1 MERFKEGPLEP
12 RLGEMMAGKRDYYE
26 ILGISRS
33 ASEKEIKNAFRS
45 LARKHHPDKNP
56 DNSDSERLFKEVQE
70 AFAVLSNPDE
80 RRKFDTFGHQ
90 RPGGSPFGPSGFQSV
105 NINFD
110 DLFGGGG
117 FESIF
122 SSLFGG
128 APGGRQRRQRG
139 SDLLVHH
146 QVPFQV
152 AMDGIEGSIEIDVL
166 KSCDDC
172 SGLGSKN
179 PDEIRECPACDGR
192 GRVQRIER
200 VGPFSQQVVSNCA
213 SCRGDGRI
221 IPNPCSSCQGE
232 GRASRTKK
240 IQFHVPPGIDSGTRL
255 RMSGHGEAAK
265 GNRGEPGHL
274 YIEIQVEEHE
284 WFERDGSDLLMA
296 LPVSYPDLVLGTIV
310 EIPHIDGDNLKI
322 RIPAGSR
329 PGDTISLRGR
339 GLPGQRSR
347 IGRGSVMVLLKLDI
361 PEKIPR
367 SLKKQLEGIRGELSI
382 DSVMLEEKIC
392 SEARQRRHS

>member
-1 MERFKEGPLEP
+1 
-12 RLGEMMAGKRDYYE
+12 MAGKRDYYE
-26 ILGISRS
+26 ILGISKS
-33 ASEKEIKNAFRS
+33 ASDKEIKNAFRS

-56 DNSDSERLFKEVQE
+56 DDPDSERLFKEVQE
-70 AFAVLSNPDE
+70 AYAVLSNPDE
-80 RRKFDTFGHQ
+80 RRKFDTFGHE
-90 RPGGSPFGPSGFQSV
+90 RPGGSPFGPGGFQSV

-128 APGGRQRRQRG
+128 ASGGRQRRQRG

-146 QVPFQV
+146 QVPFQA
-152 AMDGIEGSIEIDVL
+152 AMDGIEDSIEIDVL

-172 SGLGSKN
+172 SGLGSKS

-192 GRVQRIER
+192 GRIQRIER
-200 VGPFSQQVVSNCA
+200 GGPFTQQVVSDCA
-213 SCRGDGRI
+213 SCRGSGRI
-221 IPNPCSSCQGE
+221 IPNPCTRCQGE

-284 WFERDGSDLLMA
+284 WFERDRSDLLMA
-296 LPVSYPDLVLGTIV
+296 LPISYVDLVLGTSV
-310 EIPHIDGDNLKI
+310 EISHIDGQNLKI
-322 RIPAGSR
+322 NIPAGSK

-339 GLPGQRSR
+339 GLPSQRSR

-361 PEKIPR
+361 PDKIPR
-367 SLKKQLEGIRGELSI
+367 SLKKQLEEIRDELSI
-382 DSVMLEEKIC
+382 NSDMLDEKIR
-392 SEARQRRHS
+392 SEARQRRQS